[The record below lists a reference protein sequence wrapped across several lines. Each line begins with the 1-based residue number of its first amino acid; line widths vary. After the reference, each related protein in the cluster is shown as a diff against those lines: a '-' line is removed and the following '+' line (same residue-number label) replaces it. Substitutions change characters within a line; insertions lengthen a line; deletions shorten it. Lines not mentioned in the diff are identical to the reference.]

1 MPDRVI
7 LSIGTK
13 KGLFVAEA
21 AKSRRRFELRGP
33 FGSGVAVYAALRS
46 HFKTP
51 SPGICLRKPQGKQVY
66 ICSDGGF

>member
-21 AKSRRRFELRGP
+21 AKTRR
-33 FGSGVAVYAALRS
+33 GVRRCAGRS
-46 HFKTP
+46 APAWP
-51 SPGICLRKPQGKQVY
+51 STRR
-66 ICSDGGF
+66 

>member
-1 MPDRVI
+1 MSDP
-7 LSIGTK
+7 LPPEGEALGAGG
-13 KGLFVAEA
+13 GLDDFVPQG
-21 AKSRRRFELRGP
+21 LT
-33 FGSGVAVYAALRS
+33 LRS